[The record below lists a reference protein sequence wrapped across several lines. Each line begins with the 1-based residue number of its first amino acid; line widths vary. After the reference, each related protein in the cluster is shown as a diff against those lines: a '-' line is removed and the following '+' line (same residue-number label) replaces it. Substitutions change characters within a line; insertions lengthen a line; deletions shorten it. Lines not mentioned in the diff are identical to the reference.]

1 MHKRI
6 YLSISS
12 LILIPFTNNLNIYNV
27 NNNLKGNNFN
37 FEYNIDTIK
46 KEMNYPLCKINDPII
61 INNVS
66 KFDISYKSFEI
77 DYKNILCNQV
87 FKNNELKKYKKEI
100 LYFIENLSFVEQSSL
115 SFIIGSGYSNKI
127 EVNVDGEINKFGYYL
142 LTMNG
147 SEVSFKNMNVNFK
160 IDDKEYNFG
169 LEYYLVDN
177 VYSSLEYFENID
189 ELEVF
194 INKYGL

>member
-1 MHKRI
+1 MNKRI

-12 LILIPFTNNLNIYNV
+12 LILIPFTNNLNIYNT

-37 FEYNIDTIK
+37 FEYNVDTIK
-46 KEMNYPLCKINDPII
+46 KEMDYPLYKVNDPII

-66 KFDISYKSFEI
+66 KFDISYKSFTI
-77 DYKNILCNQV
+77 DYKNILSNQV

-100 LYFIENLSFVEQSSL
+100 LYFIENLSFVNQSNL
-115 SFIIGSGYSNKI
+115 SFFNGSGYSNKI

-147 SEVSFKNMNVNFK
+147 NEVSFKNMNVNFK
-160 IDDKEYNFG
+160 IDDKEYNFS
-169 LEYYLVDN
+169 LEYYLIDN
-177 VYSSLEYFENID
+177 VYSSLEYFENIN